1 MQLIKLNEA
10 TAAYRWLAFRC
21 LDDDSADAYAP
32 KTGLTFASGE
42 LKIAKRGV
50 TSAAAA
56 NYATV
61 VEASDG
67 WYWYPLSAG
76 ECDSLG
82 AGMLIVSKTDVFAD
96 AAHFQIVATDPQDAN
111 AGGLARLD
119 TSVSSR
125 LASADYEDIDTWM
138 DTADSVETG
147 LTLRGFF
154 RLAAAVLFG
163 KTSGAGTGT
172 ETFRSAVADGK
183 VRVTTTISGNN
194 RTAITTDQDA

>member
-10 TAAYRWLAFRC
+10 TAAYRWIAFRC

-67 WYWYPLSAG
+67 WYWYQLSAG

-119 TSVSSR
+119 ASVSSR
-125 LASADYEDIDTWM
+125 LADADYEDLTTMLAAADTI
-138 DTADSVETG
+138 ETG
-147 LTLRGFF
+147 LPLGDAIRFMV
-154 RLAAAVLFG
+154 AVLAG
-163 KTSGAGTGT
+163 VTGGAGTGT
-172 ETFRSAVADGK
+172 ETYRAALANHK
-183 VRVTTTISGNN
+183 VRVTTTVVGNN
-194 RTAITTDQDA
+194 RTVVAFDAT